1 MQVQTRCWI
10 LSATRA
16 VTILLVFGVAL
27 GAGCMS
33 DPSGSNRVPVE
44 QKTQADSVRT
54 GIEVK
59 SAREQTSGLRTT
71 VYISVFISL
80 LVSMVTAGLIW
91 VLWKQRE
98 SIEKLK
104 SRSSGTASGL
114 SRREKRALKDKIGDI
129 EERLEQLES
138 RRQAQNYQSRVS
150 NKGSSNAP
158 YGFSRS
164 DRGGGSGPE
173 QKTRKEEKQKG
184 QEEGKQDEQDA
195 FTSSTRK
202 QDRTS
207 KIGRDLEQDFN
218 RVENGDLRQE
228 EFRDEY
234 DPARL
239 SIKNK
244 KERLSSEEAPVV
256 LHHDDRGKYLAVKEG
271 TDYLVVPK
279 FDIILRDT
287 DRLQAGVDKV
297 FGCEGVSHNH
307 PYEVQRVEK
316 AARFTQKP
324 DGAFLLQESGQ
335 IQLQRYD

>member
-1 MQVQTRCWI
+1 MQ
-10 LSATRA
+10 
-16 VTILLVFGVAL
+16 
-27 GAGCMS
+27 
-33 DPSGSNRVPVE
+33 P
-44 QKTQADSVRT
+44 DSVRT
-54 GIEVK
+54 GVEVK
-59 SAREQTSGLRTT
+59 SAREQISGLRTT

-91 VLWKQRE
+91 KLRKQRE

-104 SRSSGTASGL
+104 SRSPGAESGL
-114 SRREKRALKDKIGDI
+114 PRRGKRDLKDKIGDI

-138 RRQAQNYQSRVS
+138 HRQAQTQNYQSRVS

-164 DRGGGSGPE
+164 DRGGGSGPA
-173 QKTRKEEKQKG
+173 QKTWKEEKQKG
-184 QEEGKQDEQDA
+184 QEEGKQDDQGA

-202 QDRTS
+202 QYRTS